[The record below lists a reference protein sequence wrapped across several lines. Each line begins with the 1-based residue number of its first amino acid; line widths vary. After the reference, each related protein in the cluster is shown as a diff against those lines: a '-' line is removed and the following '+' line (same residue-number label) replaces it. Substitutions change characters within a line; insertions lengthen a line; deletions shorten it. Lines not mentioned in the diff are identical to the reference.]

1 MFYLFVNGARCPFD
15 CAIAK
20 MCFFFV
26 FFSVKEFCIN
36 GWSVCAIVVWRPM
49 RENGNPGK
57 WPIERIG
64 FVSLGW
70 QTAELRDW
78 WQSRSAGYFFNVFD
92 FIFFWPLSG
101 CRIQSWIELEMSC
114 NWSDAQ
120 TERII
125 HRDTLHKRFTKW
137 VRVFLFFIFIS
148 LMWEWSDEMMTNG
161 CLLYIGNLCG
171 GAFQTARKSL
181 KLLRCFS

>member
-1 MFYLFVNGARCPFD
+1 M
-15 CAIAK
+15 
-20 MCFFFV
+20 
-26 FFSVKEFCIN
+26 KEFCIN
-36 GWSVCAIVVWRPM
+36 GWSVCAIVVRRPM
-49 RENGNPGK
+49 RVNGNPGK

-70 QTAELRDW
+70 QTAELCDW

-92 FIFFWPLSG
+92 FVFFFWPLSD

-137 VRVFLFFIFIS
+137 VRVFFFNFYFSDVGMERRDKWLLVVYREFVWRSIS
-148 LMWEWSDEMMTNG
+148 NG
-161 CLLYIGNLCG
+161 KEIVEITALL
-171 GAFQTARKSL
+171 
-181 KLLRCFS
+181 